1 MKKYF
6 YFAIVSLV
14 MFSCENED
22 LDEISSKANNTANI
36 APLSSL
42 YYDGIYEIR
51 DGKEVDLTLQQY
63 LSRSTQEFYEIASLN
78 PAYTYLGSVL
88 QAESINTGEY
98 RSVAYPNAL
107 KPEIRIAFSLP
118 IKSRVIKPKFTSF
131 NDAVIDAITD
141 ADKDFSGKQSQV
153 FSYKMKEFNYYKE
166 VNMAFGANI
175 KIGQLFSIT
184 TSVESDKK
192 QSNTALFVDFSQIY
206 FNVAMD
212 IPDDG
217 NIFLNETERQKYLNQ
232 KPVYVNSVNMG
243 RKGVMIV
250 ESEESYSEISVSIR
264 AAFNA
269 GIVNGEL
276 SLDSKTKEMLKRAQ
290 IYIYIIGGNGEDA
303 AKVVTGFPAFQ
314 DFIIKGG
321 VYSKEIYDA
330 EANIASKLILLD
342 STQNIKR
349 IDSFDSELEKIEK
362 AGNINLSTKQEEA
375 IQAINSNNVVII
387 TGGPGT
393 GKTTI
398 IKNVIDI
405 YKSHG
410 KKVVLCAPTGRA
422 AKRMTEMTGEEAKTL
437 HRLLEIG
444 KIEKVNEFT
453 IMNYEVA
460 PIDADV
466 IIVDE
471 ASMVDIYLMNYLLN
485 GIYQGTKLILVG
497 DTDQLPSVGP
507 GSVLKDIINSE
518 RIKTIFLDEIFR
530 QAAQSKIIVNSH
542 KVNDGEYFLEK
553 EEQEGLKDDFFY
565 IKEKSQDIM
574 LDQIISLCKG
584 RLKNFGDYDFFE
596 NIQILSPTKKGLLG
610 TKELNK
616 RLQEELNPSN
626 DEKKEKK
633 VGEVIFRE
641 GDRVM
646 QVKNNYDIYWEKGNT
661 RSLTYENGTG
671 IFNGEL
677 GKILKIDFLNKQIK
691 ILFDDEKEAWYA
703 FSDMDQIEH
712 AYAITVH
719 KAQGS
724 EFDVVIMVVTQSSA
738 MLLTRNLLYTGL
750 TRAKKLLILIGN
762 DNVVK
767 FMIQNADTKIRN
779 TGLEYKLKMIS

>member
-1 MKKYF
+1 MELSGQLTEIIYQNEVNSYLIGILENEEDTITIVGYMPFLVEGDYIKVIGNFVTHKEYGKQFKVETFEKIMPKTLDSLEKYLSNGTIKGIGPATAKKIVATFGEDTINVFKFEPEKLTQIKGITKEKAIEMAQCFVENWELWQIVGFLDNFGISPANAKTIYKKLGTQTIDEIESNP
-6 YFAIVSLV
+6 YILIDLVKGVDFAKLDKYALENGFEINNYKRIKCGIKYSLV
-14 MFSCENED
+14 KITYNGHCCTLEANLIKYVKELLKVEDDDIEHCLIDLNVKEEIVIEKREDENW
-22 LDEISSKANNTANI
+22 
-36 APLSSL
+36 
-42 YYDGIYEIR
+42 
-51 DGKEVDLTLQQY
+51 
-63 LSRSTQEFYEIASLN
+63 
-78 PAYTYLGSVL
+78 
-88 QAESINTGEY
+88 
-98 RSVAYPNAL
+98 
-107 KPEIRIAFSLP
+107 
-118 IKSRVIKPKFTSF
+118 
-131 NDAVIDAITD
+131 
-141 ADKDFSGKQSQV
+141 
-153 FSYKMKEFNYYKE
+153 
-166 VNMAFGANI
+166 
-175 KIGQLFSIT
+175 
-184 TSVESDKK
+184 
-192 QSNTALFVDFSQIY
+192 
-206 FNVAMD
+206 
-212 IPDDG
+212 
-217 NIFLNETERQKYLNQ
+217 
-232 KPVYVNSVNMG
+232 
-243 RKGVMIV
+243 
-250 ESEESYSEISVSIR
+250 
-264 AAFNA
+264 
-269 GIVNGEL
+269 
-276 SLDSKTKEMLKRAQ
+276 
-290 IYIYIIGGNGEDA
+290 
-303 AKVVTGFPAFQ
+303 
-314 DFIIKGG
+314 

-444 KIEKVNEFT
+444 KIEKANEFT

-584 RLKNFGDYDFFE
+584 RLKNFGDYDFLE

-677 GKILKIDFLNKQIK
+677 GKKLKIDFLNKQIK

>member
-1 MKKYF
+1 MELSGQLTEIIYQNEVNSYLIGILENEEDTITIVGYMPFLVEGDYIKVIGNFVTHKEYGKQFKVETFEKVMPKTLDSLEKYLSNGTIKGIGPATAKKIVATFGEDTINVFKFEPEKLTQIKGITKEKAIEMAQCFVENWELWQIVGFLDNFGISPANAKTIYKKLGPQTIDEIESNP
-6 YFAIVSLV
+6 YILIDLVKGVDFAKLDKYALENGFEVNNYKRIKCGIKYSLV
-14 MFSCENED
+14 KITYNGHCCTLEANLIKYVKELLKVEDDDIEHCLIDLNVKEEIVIEKREDENW
-22 LDEISSKANNTANI
+22 
-36 APLSSL
+36 
-42 YYDGIYEIR
+42 
-51 DGKEVDLTLQQY
+51 
-63 LSRSTQEFYEIASLN
+63 
-78 PAYTYLGSVL
+78 
-88 QAESINTGEY
+88 
-98 RSVAYPNAL
+98 
-107 KPEIRIAFSLP
+107 
-118 IKSRVIKPKFTSF
+118 
-131 NDAVIDAITD
+131 
-141 ADKDFSGKQSQV
+141 
-153 FSYKMKEFNYYKE
+153 
-166 VNMAFGANI
+166 
-175 KIGQLFSIT
+175 
-184 TSVESDKK
+184 
-192 QSNTALFVDFSQIY
+192 
-206 FNVAMD
+206 
-212 IPDDG
+212 
-217 NIFLNETERQKYLNQ
+217 
-232 KPVYVNSVNMG
+232 
-243 RKGVMIV
+243 
-250 ESEESYSEISVSIR
+250 
-264 AAFNA
+264 
-269 GIVNGEL
+269 
-276 SLDSKTKEMLKRAQ
+276 
-290 IYIYIIGGNGEDA
+290 
-303 AKVVTGFPAFQ
+303 
-314 DFIIKGG
+314 

-342 STQNIKR
+342 SAQNIKR
-349 IDSFDSELEKIEK
+349 IAGFDSELEKIEK
-362 AGNINLSTKQEEA
+362 AGNINLSAKQKEA
-375 IQAINSNNVVII
+375 IQSINSNNVVII

-410 KKVVLCAPTGRA
+410 KKVVLCAPTGRT

-444 KIEKVNEFT
+444 KIEKDNEFT

-542 KVNDGEYFLEK
+542 RVNDGEYFLDK

-616 RLQEELNPSN
+616 KLQEELNPSS
-626 DEKKEKK
+626 DEKNEKK

-661 RSLTYENGTG
+661 LSLTYESGTG

-677 GKILKIDFLNKQIK
+677 GKIVKIDFLNKQIK

>member
-1 MKKYF
+1 MELSGQLTEIIYQNEVNSYLIGILENEEDTITIVGYMPFLVEGDYIKVIGNFVTHKEYGKQFKVETFEKVMPKTLDSLEKYLSNGTIKGIGPATAKKIVATFGEDTINVFKFEPEKLTQIKGITKEKAIEMAQCFVENWELWQIVGFLDNFGISPANAKTIYKKLGPQTIDEIESNP
-6 YFAIVSLV
+6 YILIDLVKGVDFAKLDKYALENGFEVNNYKRIKCGIKYSLV
-14 MFSCENED
+14 KITYNGHCCTLEANLIKYVKELLKVEDDDIEHCLIDLNVKEEIVIEKREDENW
-22 LDEISSKANNTANI
+22 
-36 APLSSL
+36 
-42 YYDGIYEIR
+42 
-51 DGKEVDLTLQQY
+51 
-63 LSRSTQEFYEIASLN
+63 
-78 PAYTYLGSVL
+78 
-88 QAESINTGEY
+88 
-98 RSVAYPNAL
+98 
-107 KPEIRIAFSLP
+107 
-118 IKSRVIKPKFTSF
+118 
-131 NDAVIDAITD
+131 
-141 ADKDFSGKQSQV
+141 
-153 FSYKMKEFNYYKE
+153 
-166 VNMAFGANI
+166 
-175 KIGQLFSIT
+175 
-184 TSVESDKK
+184 
-192 QSNTALFVDFSQIY
+192 
-206 FNVAMD
+206 
-212 IPDDG
+212 
-217 NIFLNETERQKYLNQ
+217 
-232 KPVYVNSVNMG
+232 
-243 RKGVMIV
+243 
-250 ESEESYSEISVSIR
+250 
-264 AAFNA
+264 
-269 GIVNGEL
+269 
-276 SLDSKTKEMLKRAQ
+276 
-290 IYIYIIGGNGEDA
+290 
-303 AKVVTGFPAFQ
+303 
-314 DFIIKGG
+314 

-342 STQNIKR
+342 SAQNIKR
-349 IDSFDSELEKIEK
+349 IAGFDSELKKIEK
-362 AGNINLSTKQEEA
+362 AGNINLSAKQKEA
-375 IQAINSNNVVII
+375 IQSINSNNVVII

-444 KIEKVNEFT
+444 KIEKDNEFT

-542 KVNDGEYFLEK
+542 RVNDGEYFLDK

-616 RLQEELNPSN
+616 KLQEELNPSS
-626 DEKKEKK
+626 DEKNEKK

-661 RSLTYENGTG
+661 LSLTYESGTG

-677 GKILKIDFLNKQIK
+677 GKIVKIDFLNKQIK

>member
-1 MKKYF
+1 MELSGQLTEIIYQNEVNSYLIGILENEEDTITIVGYMPFLVEGDYIKVIGNFVTHKEYGKQFKVETFEKVMPKTLDSLEKYLSNGTIKGIGPATAKK
-6 YFAIVSLV
+6 IVSTFGEDTINVFKFEPEKLTQIKGITKEKAIEMAQCFV
-14 MFSCENED
+14 ENWELWQIVGFLD
-22 LDEISSKANNTANI
+22 NFGISPANAKTIYKKLGPQTIDEIESNPYILIDLVK
-36 APLSSL
+36 
-42 YYDGIYEIR
+42 G
-51 DGKEVDLTLQQY
+51 VDFAKLDKY
-63 LSRSTQEFYEIASLN
+63 
-78 PAYTYLGSVL
+78 
-88 QAESINTGEY
+88 
-98 RSVAYPNAL
+98 AL
-107 KPEIRIAFSLP
+107 ENGF
-118 IKSRVIKPKFTSF
+118 
-131 NDAVIDAITD
+131 
-141 ADKDFSGKQSQV
+141 
-153 FSYKMKEFNYYKE
+153 E
-166 VNMAFGANI
+166 VNNYKRIKCGIKYSLVKITYNGHCCTLEANLI
-175 KIGQLFSIT
+175 KYVKELLK
-184 TSVESDKK
+184 VEDDDIEHC
-192 QSNTALFVDFSQIY
+192 LIDL
-206 FNVAMD
+206 NVK
-212 IPDDG
+212 
-217 NIFLNETERQKYLNQ
+217 EE
-232 KPVYVNSVNMG
+232 
-243 RKGVMIV
+243 IV
-250 ESEESYSEISVSIR
+250 IE
-264 AAFNA
+264 
-269 GIVNGEL
+269 
-276 SLDSKTKEMLKRAQ
+276 KR
-290 IYIYIIGGNGEDA
+290 EDENW
-303 AKVVTGFPAFQ
+303 
-314 DFIIKGG
+314 

-342 STQNIKR
+342 SAQNIKR
-349 IDSFDSELEKIEK
+349 IAGFDSELEKIEK
-362 AGNINLSTKQEEA
+362 AGNINLSAKQKEA
-375 IQAINSNNVVII
+375 IQSINSNNVVII

-444 KIEKVNEFT
+444 KIEKDNEFT

-542 KVNDGEYFLEK
+542 RVNDGEYFLDK

-616 RLQEELNPSN
+616 RLQEELNPSS
-626 DEKKEKK
+626 DEKNEKK

-661 RSLTYENGTG
+661 ISLTYESGTG

-677 GKILKIDFLNKQIK
+677 GKIVKIDFLNKQIK

>member
-1 MKKYF
+1 MELSGQLTEIIYQNEVNSYLIGILENEEDTITIVGYMPFLVEGDYIKVIGNFVTHKEYGKQFKVETFEKIMPKTLDSLEKYLSNGTIKGIGPATAKKIVATFVEDTINVFKFEPEKLTQIKGITKEKAIEMAQCFVENWELWQIVGFLDNFGISPANAKTIYKKLGTQTIDEIESNP
-6 YFAIVSLV
+6 YILIDLVKGVDFAKLDKYALENGFEINNYKRIKCGIKYSLV
-14 MFSCENED
+14 KITYNGHCCTLEANLIKYVKELLKVEDDDIEHCLIDLNVKEEIVIEKREDENW
-22 LDEISSKANNTANI
+22 
-36 APLSSL
+36 
-42 YYDGIYEIR
+42 
-51 DGKEVDLTLQQY
+51 
-63 LSRSTQEFYEIASLN
+63 
-78 PAYTYLGSVL
+78 
-88 QAESINTGEY
+88 
-98 RSVAYPNAL
+98 
-107 KPEIRIAFSLP
+107 
-118 IKSRVIKPKFTSF
+118 
-131 NDAVIDAITD
+131 
-141 ADKDFSGKQSQV
+141 
-153 FSYKMKEFNYYKE
+153 
-166 VNMAFGANI
+166 
-175 KIGQLFSIT
+175 
-184 TSVESDKK
+184 
-192 QSNTALFVDFSQIY
+192 
-206 FNVAMD
+206 
-212 IPDDG
+212 
-217 NIFLNETERQKYLNQ
+217 
-232 KPVYVNSVNMG
+232 
-243 RKGVMIV
+243 
-250 ESEESYSEISVSIR
+250 
-264 AAFNA
+264 
-269 GIVNGEL
+269 
-276 SLDSKTKEMLKRAQ
+276 
-290 IYIYIIGGNGEDA
+290 
-303 AKVVTGFPAFQ
+303 
-314 DFIIKGG
+314 

-444 KIEKVNEFT
+444 KIEKANEFT

>member
-1 MKKYF
+1 MELLGQLTEIIYQNEVNSYLIGILENEEDSITIVGYMPFLVEGDYIKVIGNFVTHREYGKQFKVETFEKIMPKTLDSLEKYLSNGTIKGIGPATAKKIVKTF
-6 YFAIVSLV
+6 GEDTINVFKFEPEKLTQIKGITKEKAIEMAQCFVENWDLWQIVGYLDNFGISPANAKNIYKKLGPQTIDEIEANPYILIDLVKGVDFTKLDKYALENGFEINNYKRIKCGIKYSLV
-14 MFSCENED
+14 KITYNGHCCTLEANLIKYVKDLLKVEDDDIEHCLIDLNVKEEIVIEKREEENW
-22 LDEISSKANNTANI
+22 
-36 APLSSL
+36 
-42 YYDGIYEIR
+42 
-51 DGKEVDLTLQQY
+51 
-63 LSRSTQEFYEIASLN
+63 
-78 PAYTYLGSVL
+78 
-88 QAESINTGEY
+88 
-98 RSVAYPNAL
+98 
-107 KPEIRIAFSLP
+107 
-118 IKSRVIKPKFTSF
+118 
-131 NDAVIDAITD
+131 
-141 ADKDFSGKQSQV
+141 
-153 FSYKMKEFNYYKE
+153 
-166 VNMAFGANI
+166 
-175 KIGQLFSIT
+175 
-184 TSVESDKK
+184 
-192 QSNTALFVDFSQIY
+192 
-206 FNVAMD
+206 
-212 IPDDG
+212 
-217 NIFLNETERQKYLNQ
+217 
-232 KPVYVNSVNMG
+232 
-243 RKGVMIV
+243 
-250 ESEESYSEISVSIR
+250 
-264 AAFNA
+264 
-269 GIVNGEL
+269 
-276 SLDSKTKEMLKRAQ
+276 
-290 IYIYIIGGNGEDA
+290 
-303 AKVVTGFPAFQ
+303 
-314 DFIIKGG
+314 
-321 VYSKEIYDA
+321 VYSKELYDA

-342 STQNIKR
+342 SARNIKK
-349 IDSFDSELEKIEK
+349 IDGFNKELEKIEK
-362 AGNINLSTKQEEA
+362 ASNISLSEKQKEA

-444 KIEKVNEFT
+444 KIEKDNEFT

-542 KVNDGEYFLEK
+542 RVNDGEYFLDK

-574 LDQIISLCKG
+574 LEQVISLCKG

-616 RLQEELNPSN
+616 RLQEELNPS
-626 DEKKEKK
+626 DDQKKEKK
-633 VGEVIFRE
+633 IGEVIFRE

-646 QVKNNYDIYWEKGNT
+646 QIKNNYDIYWQKGNT
-661 RSLTYENGTG
+661 LSLTYEDGTG

-677 GKILKIDFLNKQIK
+677 GKIEKIDFLNKQIK

-767 FMIQNADTKIRN
+767 FMIQNADTKVRN

>member
-1 MKKYF
+1 MELTGQLTEIIYQNEVNSYLIGILETEEDTITIVGYMPFLVEGDYIKVIGNFVTHKEYGIQFKVETFEKIMPKTLESLEKYLSNGTIKGIGPATAKKIVKLF
-6 YFAIVSLV
+6 GEDTINVFKFEPEKLTQIKGITKEKAIEMAQCFV
-14 MFSCENED
+14 ENWELWQIVGFLD
-22 LDEISSKANNTANI
+22 NFGISPANAKNIYKKLGPQTIDEIEENPYI
-36 APLSSL
+36 L
-42 YYDGIYEIR
+42 I
-51 DGKEVDLTLQQY
+51 DLVK
-63 LSRSTQEFYEIASLN
+63 
-78 PAYTYLGSVL
+78 G
-88 QAESINTGEY
+88 
-98 RSVAYPNAL
+98 
-107 KPEIRIAFSLP
+107 
-118 IKSRVIKPKFTSF
+118 
-131 NDAVIDAITD
+131 
-141 ADKDFSGKQSQV
+141 
-153 FSYKMKEFNYYKE
+153 
-166 VNMAFGANI
+166 
-175 KIGQLFSIT
+175 
-184 TSVESDKK
+184 
-192 QSNTALFVDFSQIY
+192 VDFTKLDKYALENGFDINNYKRIKCGIKYSLLKITY
-206 FNVAMD
+206 NGHCCTLEENLIKYVKDLLKVEYDDIEHCLIDLNVK
-212 IPDDG
+212 
-217 NIFLNETERQKYLNQ
+217 EE
-232 KPVYVNSVNMG
+232 
-243 RKGVMIV
+243 IV
-250 ESEESYSEISVSIR
+250 IEKREEE
-264 AAFNA
+264 NW
-269 GIVNGEL
+269 
-276 SLDSKTKEMLKRAQ
+276 
-290 IYIYIIGGNGEDA
+290 
-303 AKVVTGFPAFQ
+303 
-314 DFIIKGG
+314 
-321 VYSKEIYDA
+321 VYSKELYEA
-330 EANIASKLILLD
+330 EANIASKLIVLD
-342 STQNIKR
+342 SAKNIKK
-349 IDSFDSELEKIEK
+349 ISGFNEELEKIEK
-362 AGNINLSTKQEEA
+362 VGNIKLSSKQKEA
-375 IQAINSNNVVII
+375 IQAVNSNNVVII

-398 IKNVIDI
+398 IKNVIEI
-405 YKSHG
+405 YKTHG

-422 AKRMTEMTGEEAKTL
+422 AKRMTEMTGEESKTL

-444 KIEKVNEFT
+444 KIEKENEFT

-542 KVNDGEYFLEK
+542 RVNDGEYFLEK
-553 EEQEGLKDDFFY
+553 EEQKDLKDDFFY
-565 IKEKSQDIM
+565 IKEKSQDVM
-574 LDQIISLCKG
+574 LAQLISLCKG
-584 RLKNFGDYDFFE
+584 RLENFGNYNFFE
-596 NIQILSPTKKGLLG
+596 NIQILSPTKKGILG

-616 RLQEELNPSN
+616 KLQEELNPS
-626 DEKKEKK
+626 DDKKNEKK
-633 VGEVIFRE
+633 VGDIIFRE

-661 RSLTYENGTG
+661 LSLNYETGTG
-671 IFNGEL
+671 IFNGEI
-677 GKILKIDFLNKQIK
+677 GKIVKIDFINKQIK

-724 EFDVVIMVVTQSSA
+724 EFDVVIVVVTQSSA

-779 TGLEYKLKMIS
+779 TGLEYKLKMI

>member
-1 MKKYF
+1 MELSGQLTEIIYQNEVNSYLIGILENEEDTITIVGYMPFLVEGDYIKVIGNFVTHKEYGKQFKVETFEKVMPKTLDSLERYLSNGTIKGIGPATAKKIVATFGEDTINVFKFEPEKLTKIRGITKEKAIEMAQCFVENWELWQIVGFLDNFGISPANAKTIYKKLGPQTIDEIESNP
-6 YFAIVSLV
+6 YILIDLVKGVDFAKLDKYALENGFEINNYKRIKCGIKYSLV
-14 MFSCENED
+14 KITYNGHCCTLEANLIKYVKELLKVEDDDIEHCLIDLNVKEEIVIEKREDENW
-22 LDEISSKANNTANI
+22 
-36 APLSSL
+36 
-42 YYDGIYEIR
+42 
-51 DGKEVDLTLQQY
+51 
-63 LSRSTQEFYEIASLN
+63 
-78 PAYTYLGSVL
+78 
-88 QAESINTGEY
+88 
-98 RSVAYPNAL
+98 
-107 KPEIRIAFSLP
+107 
-118 IKSRVIKPKFTSF
+118 
-131 NDAVIDAITD
+131 
-141 ADKDFSGKQSQV
+141 
-153 FSYKMKEFNYYKE
+153 
-166 VNMAFGANI
+166 
-175 KIGQLFSIT
+175 
-184 TSVESDKK
+184 
-192 QSNTALFVDFSQIY
+192 
-206 FNVAMD
+206 
-212 IPDDG
+212 
-217 NIFLNETERQKYLNQ
+217 
-232 KPVYVNSVNMG
+232 
-243 RKGVMIV
+243 
-250 ESEESYSEISVSIR
+250 
-264 AAFNA
+264 
-269 GIVNGEL
+269 
-276 SLDSKTKEMLKRAQ
+276 
-290 IYIYIIGGNGEDA
+290 
-303 AKVVTGFPAFQ
+303 
-314 DFIIKGG
+314 

-342 STQNIKR
+342 SAQNIKR
-349 IDSFDSELEKIEK
+349 IAGFDSELEKIEK
-362 AGNINLSTKQEEA
+362 AGNINLSAKQKEA
-375 IQAINSNNVVII
+375 IQSINSNNVVII

-444 KIEKVNEFT
+444 KIEKDNEFT

-542 KVNDGEYFLEK
+542 RVNDGEYFLDK

-616 RLQEELNPSN
+616 KLQEELNPSS
-626 DEKKEKK
+626 DEKNEKK

-661 RSLTYENGTG
+661 LSLTYESGTG

-677 GKILKIDFLNKQIK
+677 GKIVKIDFLNKQIK

>member
-1 MKKYF
+1 MELTGQLTEIIYQNEVNS
-6 YFAIVSLV
+6 YLIGIL
-14 MFSCENED
+14 ENEEDSITIVGYMPFLIEGDYIKVIGNFVTHKEYGRQFKVETFEKIMPKTLDSLEKYLSNGTIKGIGPATAKKIVKTFGEDTINVFKFEPEKLAQIKGITKEKAIEMAESFVENWD
-22 LDEISSKANNTANI
+22 LWQIVGYLGNFGISPANAKNIYKKLGPQTIDEIESNPYILIDLVKGIDFAKLDKYALENGFEINNYKRI
-36 APLSSL
+36 KC
-42 YYDGIYEIR
+42 GIKY
-51 DGKEVDLTLQQY
+51 GL
-63 LSRSTQEFYEIASLN
+63 
-78 PAYTYLGSVL
+78 
-88 QAESINTGEY
+88 
-98 RSVAYPNAL
+98 
-107 KPEIRIAFSLP
+107 
-118 IKSRVIKPKFTSF
+118 
-131 NDAVIDAITD
+131 
-141 ADKDFSGKQSQV
+141 
-153 FSYKMKEFNYYKE
+153 
-166 VNMAFGANI
+166 I
-175 KIGQLFSIT
+175 KISYNGHCCTLEENLIKYVKELLK
-184 TSVESDKK
+184 VEEDDIEHC
-192 QSNTALFVDFSQIY
+192 LIDL
-206 FNVAMD
+206 NVK
-212 IPDDG
+212 
-217 NIFLNETERQKYLNQ
+217 EE
-232 KPVYVNSVNMG
+232 
-243 RKGVMIV
+243 IV
-250 ESEESYSEISVSIR
+250 IE
-264 AAFNA
+264 
-269 GIVNGEL
+269 
-276 SLDSKTKEMLKRAQ
+276 KR
-290 IYIYIIGGNGEDA
+290 EDENW
-303 AKVVTGFPAFQ
+303 
-314 DFIIKGG
+314 
-321 VYSKEIYDA
+321 VYSKELYEA

-342 STQNIKR
+342 SARNIKK
-349 IDSFDSELEKIEK
+349 IDGFNKELEKIEK
-362 AGNINLSTKQEEA
+362 VGNINLSKKQKEA
-375 IQAINSNNVVII
+375 IQAINSNNVVVI

-405 YKSHG
+405 YKTHG
-410 KKVVLCAPTGRA
+410 RKVVLCAPTGRA

-444 KIEKVNEFT
+444 KIEKDNEFT
-453 IMNYEVA
+453 IMNYDVA

-485 GIYQGTKLILVG
+485 GIYQGTKLVLVG

-507 GSVLKDIINSE
+507 GSVLKDIINSK

-530 QAAQSKIIVNSH
+530 QAAESKIIVNSH
-542 KVNDGEYFLEK
+542 RVNDGEYFLSK

-584 RLKNFGDYDFFE
+584 KLKNFGDYDFFE

-616 RLQEELNPSN
+616 RLQKELNPEDS
-626 DEKKEKK
+626 KKNEKK
-633 VGEVIFRE
+633 VGEVVFRE

-646 QVKNNYDIYWEKGNT
+646 QVKNNYDIYWEKGNGIT
-661 RSLTYENGTG
+661 AKYENGTG

-677 GKILKIDFLNKQIK
+677 GKVEKIDFINKQIK
-691 ILFDDEKEAWYA
+691 IFFDDEKEAWYA

-724 EFDVVIMVVTQSSA
+724 EFDVVIMVVTGSSP

-762 DNVVK
+762 DNVVR

-779 TGLEYKLKMIS
+779 TGLEYKLRMIS

>member
-1 MKKYF
+1 MQFKVETFEKIMPKTLESLEKYLSNGTIKGIGPATAKKIVKLF
-6 YFAIVSLV
+6 GEDTINVFKFEPEKLTQIKGITKDKAIEMAQCFV
-14 MFSCENED
+14 ENWELWQIVGFLD
-22 LDEISSKANNTANI
+22 NFGISPANAKNIFKKLGTQTIDEIEENPYI
-36 APLSSL
+36 L
-42 YYDGIYEIR
+42 I
-51 DGKEVDLTLQQY
+51 DLVK
-63 LSRSTQEFYEIASLN
+63 
-78 PAYTYLGSVL
+78 G
-88 QAESINTGEY
+88 
-98 RSVAYPNAL
+98 
-107 KPEIRIAFSLP
+107 
-118 IKSRVIKPKFTSF
+118 
-131 NDAVIDAITD
+131 
-141 ADKDFSGKQSQV
+141 
-153 FSYKMKEFNYYKE
+153 
-166 VNMAFGANI
+166 
-175 KIGQLFSIT
+175 
-184 TSVESDKK
+184 
-192 QSNTALFVDFSQIY
+192 VDFAKLDKYALENGFDINNYKRIKCGIKYSLLKITY
-206 FNVAMD
+206 NGHCCTLKENLIKYVKELLKVEDDDIEHCLIDLNVK
-212 IPDDG
+212 
-217 NIFLNETERQKYLNQ
+217 EE
-232 KPVYVNSVNMG
+232 
-243 RKGVMIV
+243 IV
-250 ESEESYSEISVSIR
+250 IEKREEE
-264 AAFNA
+264 NW
-269 GIVNGEL
+269 
-276 SLDSKTKEMLKRAQ
+276 
-290 IYIYIIGGNGEDA
+290 
-303 AKVVTGFPAFQ
+303 
-314 DFIIKGG
+314 
-321 VYSKEIYDA
+321 VYSKELYEA
-330 EANIASKLILLD
+330 EANIASKLIVLD
-342 STQNIKR
+342 SAKNIKK
-349 IDSFDSELEKIEK
+349 ISGFNEELEKIEK
-362 AGNINLSTKQEEA
+362 VGNIKLSSKQKEA
-375 IQAINSNNVVII
+375 IQTVNSNNVVII

-398 IKNVIDI
+398 IKNVIEI
-405 YKSHG
+405 YKTHG

-444 KIEKVNEFT
+444 KIEKENEFT

-542 KVNDGEYFLEK
+542 RVNDGEYFLEK
-553 EEQEGLKDDFFY
+553 EEQKDLKDDFFY
-565 IKEKSQDIM
+565 IKEKSQDVM
-574 LDQIISLCKG
+574 LAQLISLCKG
-584 RLKNFGDYDFFE
+584 RLENFGNYNFFE
-596 NIQILSPTKKGLLG
+596 NIQILSPTKKGILG

-616 RLQEELNPSN
+616 KLQEELNPS
-626 DEKKEKK
+626 DDKKNEKK
-633 VGEVIFRE
+633 VGDIIFRE

-661 RSLTYENGTG
+661 LSLNYETGTG
-671 IFNGEL
+671 IFNGEI
-677 GKILKIDFLNKQIK
+677 GKIVKIDFINKQIK

-724 EFDVVIMVVTQSSA
+724 EFDVVIVVVTQSSA

-779 TGLEYKLKMIS
+779 TGLELSLIHISEPTRRS

>member
-1 MKKYF
+1 MELSGQLTEIIYQNEVNSYLIGILENEEDTITIVGYMPFLVEGDYIKVIGNFVTHKEYGKQFKVETFEKVMPKTLDSLEKYLSNGTIKGIGPATAKKIVATFGEDTINVFKFEPEKLTQIKGITKEKAIEMAQCFVENWELWQIVGFLDNFGISPANAKNIYKKLGPQTIDEIESNP
-6 YFAIVSLV
+6 YILIDLVKGVDFAKLDKYALENGFEVNNYKRIKCGIKYSLV
-14 MFSCENED
+14 KITYNGHCCTLEANLIKYVKELLKVEDDDIEHCLIDLNVKEEIVIEKREDENW
-22 LDEISSKANNTANI
+22 
-36 APLSSL
+36 
-42 YYDGIYEIR
+42 
-51 DGKEVDLTLQQY
+51 
-63 LSRSTQEFYEIASLN
+63 
-78 PAYTYLGSVL
+78 
-88 QAESINTGEY
+88 
-98 RSVAYPNAL
+98 
-107 KPEIRIAFSLP
+107 
-118 IKSRVIKPKFTSF
+118 
-131 NDAVIDAITD
+131 
-141 ADKDFSGKQSQV
+141 
-153 FSYKMKEFNYYKE
+153 
-166 VNMAFGANI
+166 
-175 KIGQLFSIT
+175 
-184 TSVESDKK
+184 
-192 QSNTALFVDFSQIY
+192 
-206 FNVAMD
+206 
-212 IPDDG
+212 
-217 NIFLNETERQKYLNQ
+217 
-232 KPVYVNSVNMG
+232 
-243 RKGVMIV
+243 
-250 ESEESYSEISVSIR
+250 
-264 AAFNA
+264 
-269 GIVNGEL
+269 
-276 SLDSKTKEMLKRAQ
+276 
-290 IYIYIIGGNGEDA
+290 
-303 AKVVTGFPAFQ
+303 
-314 DFIIKGG
+314 

-342 STQNIKR
+342 SAQNIKR
-349 IDSFDSELEKIEK
+349 IAGFDSELEKIEK
-362 AGNINLSTKQEEA
+362 AGNINLSAKQKEA
-375 IQAINSNNVVII
+375 IQSINSNNVVII

-444 KIEKVNEFT
+444 KIEKDNEFT

-542 KVNDGEYFLEK
+542 RVNDGEYFLDK

-616 RLQEELNPSN
+616 RLQEELNPSS
-626 DEKKEKK
+626 DEKNEKK

-661 RSLTYENGTG
+661 LSLTYESGTG

-677 GKILKIDFLNKQIK
+677 GKIVKIDFLNKQIK

>member
-1 MKKYF
+1 MELSGQLTEIIYQNEVNSYLIGILENEEDTITIVGYMPFLVEGDYIKVIGNFVTHKEYGKQFKVETFEKVMPKTLDSLERYLSNGTIKGIGPATAKKIVATFGEDTINVFKFEPEKLTQIKGITKEKAIEMAQCFVENWELWQIVGFLDNFGISPANAKTIYKKLGPQTIDEIESNP
-6 YFAIVSLV
+6 YILIDLVKGVDFAKLDKYALENGFEVNNYKRIKCGIKYSLV
-14 MFSCENED
+14 KITYNGHCCTLEANLIKYVKELLKVEDDDIEHCLIDLNVKEEIVIEKREDENW
-22 LDEISSKANNTANI
+22 
-36 APLSSL
+36 
-42 YYDGIYEIR
+42 
-51 DGKEVDLTLQQY
+51 
-63 LSRSTQEFYEIASLN
+63 
-78 PAYTYLGSVL
+78 
-88 QAESINTGEY
+88 
-98 RSVAYPNAL
+98 
-107 KPEIRIAFSLP
+107 
-118 IKSRVIKPKFTSF
+118 
-131 NDAVIDAITD
+131 
-141 ADKDFSGKQSQV
+141 
-153 FSYKMKEFNYYKE
+153 
-166 VNMAFGANI
+166 
-175 KIGQLFSIT
+175 
-184 TSVESDKK
+184 
-192 QSNTALFVDFSQIY
+192 
-206 FNVAMD
+206 
-212 IPDDG
+212 
-217 NIFLNETERQKYLNQ
+217 
-232 KPVYVNSVNMG
+232 
-243 RKGVMIV
+243 
-250 ESEESYSEISVSIR
+250 
-264 AAFNA
+264 
-269 GIVNGEL
+269 
-276 SLDSKTKEMLKRAQ
+276 
-290 IYIYIIGGNGEDA
+290 
-303 AKVVTGFPAFQ
+303 
-314 DFIIKGG
+314 

-342 STQNIKR
+342 SAQNIKR
-349 IDSFDSELEKIEK
+349 IAGFDSELEKIEK
-362 AGNINLSTKQEEA
+362 AGNINLSAKQKEA
-375 IQAINSNNVVII
+375 IQSINSNNVVII

-444 KIEKVNEFT
+444 KIEKDNEFT

-507 GSVLKDIINSE
+507 GSVLKDIINSK

-542 KVNDGEYFLEK
+542 RVNDGEYFLNK

-616 RLQEELNPSN
+616 RLQEELNPSS

-661 RSLTYENGTG
+661 LSLTYESGTG

-677 GKILKIDFLNKQIK
+677 GKIVKIDFLNKQIK

-712 AYAITVH
+712 AYVITVH

>member
-1 MKKYF
+1 MELSGQLTEIIYQNEVNSYLIGILENEEDTITIVGYMPFLVEGDYIKVIGNFVTHKEYGKQFKVETFEKVMPKTLDSLEKYLSNGTIKGIGPATAKK
-6 YFAIVSLV
+6 IVSTFGEDTINVFKFEPEKLTQIKGITKEKAIEMAQCFV
-14 MFSCENED
+14 ENWELWQIVGFLD
-22 LDEISSKANNTANI
+22 NFGISPANAKTIYKKLGPQTIDEIESNPYI
-36 APLSSL
+36 L
-42 YYDGIYEIR
+42 I
-51 DGKEVDLTLQQY
+51 DLVK
-63 LSRSTQEFYEIASLN
+63 
-78 PAYTYLGSVL
+78 G
-88 QAESINTGEY
+88 
-98 RSVAYPNAL
+98 
-107 KPEIRIAFSLP
+107 
-118 IKSRVIKPKFTSF
+118 
-131 NDAVIDAITD
+131 
-141 ADKDFSGKQSQV
+141 
-153 FSYKMKEFNYYKE
+153 
-166 VNMAFGANI
+166 
-175 KIGQLFSIT
+175 
-184 TSVESDKK
+184 
-192 QSNTALFVDFSQIY
+192 VDFAKLDKYALENGFEINNYKRIKCGIKYSLVKITY
-206 FNVAMD
+206 NGHCCTLEANLIKYVKELLKVEDDDIEHCLIDLNVK
-212 IPDDG
+212 
-217 NIFLNETERQKYLNQ
+217 EE
-232 KPVYVNSVNMG
+232 
-243 RKGVMIV
+243 IV
-250 ESEESYSEISVSIR
+250 IE
-264 AAFNA
+264 
-269 GIVNGEL
+269 
-276 SLDSKTKEMLKRAQ
+276 KR
-290 IYIYIIGGNGEDA
+290 EDENW
-303 AKVVTGFPAFQ
+303 
-314 DFIIKGG
+314 

-342 STQNIKR
+342 SAQNIKR
-349 IDSFDSELEKIEK
+349 ISGFDSELEKIEK
-362 AGNINLSTKQEEA
+362 AGNINLSAKQKEA

-444 KIEKVNEFT
+444 KIEKDNEFT

-542 KVNDGEYFLEK
+542 RVNDGEYFLDK

-616 RLQEELNPSN
+616 KLQEELNPSS
-626 DEKKEKK
+626 DEKNEKK

-661 RSLTYENGTG
+661 LSLTYENGTG

-677 GKILKIDFLNKQIK
+677 GKIVKIDFLNKQIK

>member
-1 MKKYF
+1 MPFLVEGDYIKVIGNFVTHKEYGKQFKVETFEKVMPKTLDSLEKYLSNGTIKGIGPATAKKIVATFGEDTINVFKFEPEKLTQIKGITKEKAIEMAQCFVENWELWQIVGFLDNFGISPANAKTIYKKLGPQTIDEIESNP
-6 YFAIVSLV
+6 YILIDLVKGVDFAKLDKYALENGFEVNNYKRIKCGIKYSLV
-14 MFSCENED
+14 KITYNGHCCTLEANLIKYVKELLKVEDDDIEHCLIDLNVKEEIVIEKREDENW
-22 LDEISSKANNTANI
+22 
-36 APLSSL
+36 
-42 YYDGIYEIR
+42 
-51 DGKEVDLTLQQY
+51 
-63 LSRSTQEFYEIASLN
+63 
-78 PAYTYLGSVL
+78 
-88 QAESINTGEY
+88 
-98 RSVAYPNAL
+98 
-107 KPEIRIAFSLP
+107 
-118 IKSRVIKPKFTSF
+118 
-131 NDAVIDAITD
+131 
-141 ADKDFSGKQSQV
+141 
-153 FSYKMKEFNYYKE
+153 
-166 VNMAFGANI
+166 
-175 KIGQLFSIT
+175 
-184 TSVESDKK
+184 
-192 QSNTALFVDFSQIY
+192 
-206 FNVAMD
+206 
-212 IPDDG
+212 
-217 NIFLNETERQKYLNQ
+217 
-232 KPVYVNSVNMG
+232 
-243 RKGVMIV
+243 
-250 ESEESYSEISVSIR
+250 
-264 AAFNA
+264 
-269 GIVNGEL
+269 
-276 SLDSKTKEMLKRAQ
+276 
-290 IYIYIIGGNGEDA
+290 
-303 AKVVTGFPAFQ
+303 
-314 DFIIKGG
+314 

-342 STQNIKR
+342 SAQNIKR
-349 IDSFDSELEKIEK
+349 IAGFDSELEKIEK
-362 AGNINLSTKQEEA
+362 AGNINLSAKQKEA
-375 IQAINSNNVVII
+375 IQSINSNNVVII

-437 HRLLEIG
+437 HR
-444 KIEKVNEFT
+444 FT

-542 KVNDGEYFLEK
+542 RVNDGEYFLDK

-616 RLQEELNPSN
+616 RLQEELNPSS
-626 DEKKEKK
+626 DKKNEKK

-661 RSLTYENGTG
+661 LSLTYESGTG

-677 GKILKIDFLNKQIK
+677 GKIVKIDFLNKQIK

>member
-1 MKKYF
+1 MELSGQLTEIIYQNEVNSYLIGILENEEDTITIVGYMPFLVEGDYIKVIGNFVTHKEYGKQFKVETFEKVMPKTLDSLEKYLSNGTIKGIGPATAKKIVATFGEDTINVFKFEPEKLTQIKGITKEKAIEMAQCFVENWELWQIVGFLDNFGISPANAKTIYKKLGPQTIDEIESNP
-6 YFAIVSLV
+6 YILIDLVKGVDFAKLDKYALENGFEINNYKRIKCGIKYSLV
-14 MFSCENED
+14 KITYNGHCCTLESNLIKYVKELLKVEDDDIEHCLIDLNVKEEIVIEKREDENW
-22 LDEISSKANNTANI
+22 
-36 APLSSL
+36 
-42 YYDGIYEIR
+42 
-51 DGKEVDLTLQQY
+51 
-63 LSRSTQEFYEIASLN
+63 
-78 PAYTYLGSVL
+78 
-88 QAESINTGEY
+88 
-98 RSVAYPNAL
+98 
-107 KPEIRIAFSLP
+107 
-118 IKSRVIKPKFTSF
+118 
-131 NDAVIDAITD
+131 
-141 ADKDFSGKQSQV
+141 
-153 FSYKMKEFNYYKE
+153 
-166 VNMAFGANI
+166 
-175 KIGQLFSIT
+175 
-184 TSVESDKK
+184 
-192 QSNTALFVDFSQIY
+192 
-206 FNVAMD
+206 
-212 IPDDG
+212 
-217 NIFLNETERQKYLNQ
+217 
-232 KPVYVNSVNMG
+232 
-243 RKGVMIV
+243 
-250 ESEESYSEISVSIR
+250 
-264 AAFNA
+264 
-269 GIVNGEL
+269 
-276 SLDSKTKEMLKRAQ
+276 
-290 IYIYIIGGNGEDA
+290 
-303 AKVVTGFPAFQ
+303 
-314 DFIIKGG
+314 

-342 STQNIKR
+342 SAQNIKR
-349 IDSFDSELEKIEK
+349 IAGFDSELEKIEK
-362 AGNINLSTKQEEA
+362 AGNINLSAKQKEA

-444 KIEKVNEFT
+444 KIEKDNEFT

-542 KVNDGEYFLEK
+542 RVNDGEYFLDK

-616 RLQEELNPSN
+616 RLQEELNPSS

-661 RSLTYENGTG
+661 LSLTYENGTG

-677 GKILKIDFLNKQIK
+677 GKIVKIDFLNKQIK

>member
-1 MKKYF
+1 MELSGQLTEIIYQNEVNSYLIGILENEEDTITIVGYMPFLVEGDYIKVIGNFVTHKEYGKQFKVETFEKVMPKTLDSLEKYLSNGTIKGIGPATAKKIVATFGEDTINVFKFEPEKLTQIKGITKEKAIEMAQCFVENWELWQIVGFLDNFGISAANAKTIYKKLGPQTIDEIESNP
-6 YFAIVSLV
+6 YILIDLVKGVDFAKLDKYALENGFEINNYKRIKCGIKYSLV
-14 MFSCENED
+14 KITYNGHCCTLEANLIKYVKELLKVEDDDIEHCLIDLNVKEEIVIEKREDENW
-22 LDEISSKANNTANI
+22 
-36 APLSSL
+36 
-42 YYDGIYEIR
+42 
-51 DGKEVDLTLQQY
+51 
-63 LSRSTQEFYEIASLN
+63 
-78 PAYTYLGSVL
+78 
-88 QAESINTGEY
+88 
-98 RSVAYPNAL
+98 
-107 KPEIRIAFSLP
+107 
-118 IKSRVIKPKFTSF
+118 
-131 NDAVIDAITD
+131 
-141 ADKDFSGKQSQV
+141 
-153 FSYKMKEFNYYKE
+153 
-166 VNMAFGANI
+166 
-175 KIGQLFSIT
+175 
-184 TSVESDKK
+184 
-192 QSNTALFVDFSQIY
+192 
-206 FNVAMD
+206 
-212 IPDDG
+212 
-217 NIFLNETERQKYLNQ
+217 
-232 KPVYVNSVNMG
+232 
-243 RKGVMIV
+243 
-250 ESEESYSEISVSIR
+250 
-264 AAFNA
+264 
-269 GIVNGEL
+269 
-276 SLDSKTKEMLKRAQ
+276 
-290 IYIYIIGGNGEDA
+290 
-303 AKVVTGFPAFQ
+303 
-314 DFIIKGG
+314 

-342 STQNIKR
+342 SAQNIKR
-349 IDSFDSELEKIEK
+349 IAGFDSELEKIEK
-362 AGNINLSTKQEEA
+362 AGNINLSAKQKEA

-444 KIEKVNEFT
+444 KIEKDNEFT

-542 KVNDGEYFLEK
+542 RVNDGEYFLDK

-616 RLQEELNPSN
+616 RLQEELNPSS

-661 RSLTYENGTG
+661 LSLTYENGTG

-677 GKILKIDFLNKQIK
+677 GKIVKIDFLNKQIK

>member
-1 MKKYF
+1 MELSGQLTEIIYQNEVNSYLIGILENEEDTITIVGYMPFLVEGDYIKVIGNFVTHKEYGKQFKVETFEKIMPKTLDSLEKYLSNGTIKGIGPATAKKIVATFGEDTINVFKFEPEKLTQIKGITKEKAIEMAQCFVENWELWQIVGFLDNFGISPANAKTIYKKLGTQTIDEIESNP
-6 YFAIVSLV
+6 YILIDLVKGVDFAKLDKYALENGFEINNYKRIKCGIKYSLV
-14 MFSCENED
+14 KITYNGHCCTLEANLIKYVKELLKVEDDDIEHCLIDLNVKEEIVIEKREDENW
-22 LDEISSKANNTANI
+22 
-36 APLSSL
+36 
-42 YYDGIYEIR
+42 
-51 DGKEVDLTLQQY
+51 
-63 LSRSTQEFYEIASLN
+63 
-78 PAYTYLGSVL
+78 
-88 QAESINTGEY
+88 
-98 RSVAYPNAL
+98 
-107 KPEIRIAFSLP
+107 
-118 IKSRVIKPKFTSF
+118 
-131 NDAVIDAITD
+131 
-141 ADKDFSGKQSQV
+141 
-153 FSYKMKEFNYYKE
+153 
-166 VNMAFGANI
+166 
-175 KIGQLFSIT
+175 
-184 TSVESDKK
+184 
-192 QSNTALFVDFSQIY
+192 
-206 FNVAMD
+206 
-212 IPDDG
+212 
-217 NIFLNETERQKYLNQ
+217 
-232 KPVYVNSVNMG
+232 
-243 RKGVMIV
+243 
-250 ESEESYSEISVSIR
+250 
-264 AAFNA
+264 
-269 GIVNGEL
+269 
-276 SLDSKTKEMLKRAQ
+276 
-290 IYIYIIGGNGEDA
+290 
-303 AKVVTGFPAFQ
+303 
-314 DFIIKGG
+314 

-444 KIEKVNEFT
+444 KIEKANEFT

-691 ILFDDEKEAWYA
+691 ILFDDEKESWYA

>member
-1 MKKYF
+1 MELSGQLTEIIYQNEVNSYLIGILENEEDTITIVGYMPFLVEGDYIKVIGNFVTHKEYGKQFKVETFEKVMPKTLDSLEKYLSNGTIKGIGPATAKKIVATFGEDTINVFKFEPEKLTQIKGITKEKAIEMAQCFVENWELWQIVGFLDNFGISPANAKTIYKKLGPQTIDEIESNP
-6 YFAIVSLV
+6 YILIDLVKGVDFAKLDKYALENGFEVNNYKRIKCGIKYSLV
-14 MFSCENED
+14 KITYNGHCCTLEANLIKYVKELLKVEDDDIEHCLIDLNVKEEIVIEKREDENW
-22 LDEISSKANNTANI
+22 
-36 APLSSL
+36 
-42 YYDGIYEIR
+42 
-51 DGKEVDLTLQQY
+51 
-63 LSRSTQEFYEIASLN
+63 
-78 PAYTYLGSVL
+78 
-88 QAESINTGEY
+88 
-98 RSVAYPNAL
+98 
-107 KPEIRIAFSLP
+107 
-118 IKSRVIKPKFTSF
+118 
-131 NDAVIDAITD
+131 
-141 ADKDFSGKQSQV
+141 
-153 FSYKMKEFNYYKE
+153 
-166 VNMAFGANI
+166 
-175 KIGQLFSIT
+175 
-184 TSVESDKK
+184 
-192 QSNTALFVDFSQIY
+192 
-206 FNVAMD
+206 
-212 IPDDG
+212 
-217 NIFLNETERQKYLNQ
+217 
-232 KPVYVNSVNMG
+232 
-243 RKGVMIV
+243 
-250 ESEESYSEISVSIR
+250 
-264 AAFNA
+264 
-269 GIVNGEL
+269 
-276 SLDSKTKEMLKRAQ
+276 
-290 IYIYIIGGNGEDA
+290 
-303 AKVVTGFPAFQ
+303 
-314 DFIIKGG
+314 

-342 STQNIKR
+342 SAQNIKR
-349 IDSFDSELEKIEK
+349 IAGFDSELEKIEK
-362 AGNINLSTKQEEA
+362 AGNINLSAKQKEA
-375 IQAINSNNVVII
+375 IQSINSNNVVII

-444 KIEKVNEFT
+444 KIEKDNEFT

-542 KVNDGEYFLEK
+542 RVNDGEYFLDK

-574 LDQIISLCKG
+574 LDQIISICKG

-616 RLQEELNPSN
+616 RLQEELNPSS
-626 DEKKEKK
+626 DEKNEKK

-661 RSLTYENGTG
+661 LSLTYESGTG

-677 GKILKIDFLNKQIK
+677 GKIVKIDFLNKQIK

-724 EFDVVIMVVTQSSA
+724 EFDVVIMVVTQSST

>member
-1 MKKYF
+1 MELTGQLTEIIYQNEVNSYLIGILETEEDTITIVGYMPFLVEGDYIKVIGNFVTHKEYGMQFKVETFEKIMTKTLESLEKYLSNGTIKGIGPATAKKIVKLF
-6 YFAIVSLV
+6 GEDTINVFKFEPEKLTQIKGITKDKAIEMAQCFV
-14 MFSCENED
+14 ENWELWQIVGFLD
-22 LDEISSKANNTANI
+22 NFGISPANAKNIFKKLGTQTIDEIEENPYI
-36 APLSSL
+36 L
-42 YYDGIYEIR
+42 I
-51 DGKEVDLTLQQY
+51 DLVK
-63 LSRSTQEFYEIASLN
+63 
-78 PAYTYLGSVL
+78 G
-88 QAESINTGEY
+88 
-98 RSVAYPNAL
+98 
-107 KPEIRIAFSLP
+107 
-118 IKSRVIKPKFTSF
+118 
-131 NDAVIDAITD
+131 
-141 ADKDFSGKQSQV
+141 
-153 FSYKMKEFNYYKE
+153 
-166 VNMAFGANI
+166 
-175 KIGQLFSIT
+175 
-184 TSVESDKK
+184 
-192 QSNTALFVDFSQIY
+192 VDFAKLDKYALENGFDINNYKRIKCGIKYSLLKITY
-206 FNVAMD
+206 NGHCCTLKENLIKYVKELLKVEDDDIEHCLIDLNVK
-212 IPDDG
+212 
-217 NIFLNETERQKYLNQ
+217 EE
-232 KPVYVNSVNMG
+232 
-243 RKGVMIV
+243 IV
-250 ESEESYSEISVSIR
+250 IEKREEE
-264 AAFNA
+264 NW
-269 GIVNGEL
+269 
-276 SLDSKTKEMLKRAQ
+276 
-290 IYIYIIGGNGEDA
+290 
-303 AKVVTGFPAFQ
+303 
-314 DFIIKGG
+314 
-321 VYSKEIYDA
+321 VYSKELYEA
-330 EANIASKLILLD
+330 EANIASKLIVLD
-342 STQNIKR
+342 SAKNIKK
-349 IDSFDSELEKIEK
+349 ISGFNEELEKIEK
-362 AGNINLSTKQEEA
+362 VGNIKLSSKQKEA
-375 IQAINSNNVVII
+375 IQTVNSNNVVII

-398 IKNVIDI
+398 IKNVIEI
-405 YKSHG
+405 YKTHG

-444 KIEKVNEFT
+444 KIEKENEFT

-542 KVNDGEYFLEK
+542 RVNDGEYFLEK
-553 EEQEGLKDDFFY
+553 EEQKDLKDDFFY
-565 IKEKSQDIM
+565 IKEKSQDVM
-574 LDQIISLCKG
+574 LAQLISLCKG
-584 RLKNFGDYDFFE
+584 RLENFGNYNFFE
-596 NIQILSPTKKGLLG
+596 NIQILSPTKKGILG

-616 RLQEELNPSN
+616 KLQEELNPS
-626 DEKKEKK
+626 DDKKNEKK
-633 VGEVIFRE
+633 VGDIIFRE

-661 RSLTYENGTG
+661 LSLNYETGTG
-671 IFNGEL
+671 IFNGEI
-677 GKILKIDFLNKQIK
+677 GKIVKIDFINKQIK

-724 EFDVVIMVVTQSSA
+724 EFDVVIVVVTQSSA

-779 TGLEYKLKMIS
+779 TGLEYKLKMI

>member
-1 MKKYF
+1 MELSGQLTEIIYQNEVNSYLIGILENEEDSITIVGYMPFLVEGDYIKVIGNFVTHREYGKQFKVETFEKIMPKTLDSLEKYLSNGTIKGIGPATAKKIVKTFGEDTINVFKFEPEKLTQIKGITKEKAIEMAQCFVENWELWQIVGYLDNF
-6 YFAIVSLV
+6 GISPANAKNIYKKLGPQTIDEIESNPYILIDLVKGVDFAKLDKYALENGFEINNYKRIKCGIKYSLV
-14 MFSCENED
+14 KITYNGHCCTLEANLIKYVKDLLKVEDDDIEHCLIDLNVKEEIVIEKKEEENW
-22 LDEISSKANNTANI
+22 
-36 APLSSL
+36 
-42 YYDGIYEIR
+42 
-51 DGKEVDLTLQQY
+51 
-63 LSRSTQEFYEIASLN
+63 
-78 PAYTYLGSVL
+78 
-88 QAESINTGEY
+88 
-98 RSVAYPNAL
+98 
-107 KPEIRIAFSLP
+107 
-118 IKSRVIKPKFTSF
+118 
-131 NDAVIDAITD
+131 
-141 ADKDFSGKQSQV
+141 
-153 FSYKMKEFNYYKE
+153 
-166 VNMAFGANI
+166 
-175 KIGQLFSIT
+175 
-184 TSVESDKK
+184 
-192 QSNTALFVDFSQIY
+192 
-206 FNVAMD
+206 
-212 IPDDG
+212 
-217 NIFLNETERQKYLNQ
+217 
-232 KPVYVNSVNMG
+232 
-243 RKGVMIV
+243 
-250 ESEESYSEISVSIR
+250 
-264 AAFNA
+264 
-269 GIVNGEL
+269 
-276 SLDSKTKEMLKRAQ
+276 
-290 IYIYIIGGNGEDA
+290 
-303 AKVVTGFPAFQ
+303 
-314 DFIIKGG
+314 
-321 VYSKEIYDA
+321 VYSKELYDA

-342 STQNIKR
+342 SARNIKK
-349 IDSFDSELEKIEK
+349 IDGFNKELEKIEK
-362 AGNINLSTKQEEA
+362 VSNISLSEKQKEA

-444 KIEKVNEFT
+444 KIEKDNEFT
-453 IMNYEVA
+453 IMNYDVA
-460 PIDADV
+460 PIDADI

-542 KVNDGEYFLEK
+542 RVNDGEYFLSK
-553 EEQEGLKDDFFY
+553 DEEEGLKDDFFY

-616 RLQEELNPSN
+616 RLQEELNPS
-626 DEKKEKK
+626 DDKKKEKK
-633 VGEVIFRE
+633 IGEVIFRE

-646 QVKNNYDIYWEKGNT
+646 QIKNNYDIYWQKGNT
-661 RSLTYENGTG
+661 LSLTYEDGTG

-677 GKILKIDFLNKQIK
+677 GKIEKIDFLNKQIK

>member
-1 MKKYF
+1 MELSGQLTEIIYQNEVNSYLIGILENEEDTITIVGYMPFLVEGDYIKVIGNFVTHKEYGKQFKVETFEKVMPKTLDSLEKYLSNGTIKGIGLATAKKIVATFGEDTINVFKFEPEKLTQIKGITKEKAIEMAQCFVENWELWQIVGFLDNFGISPANAKTIYKKLGPQTIDEIESNP
-6 YFAIVSLV
+6 YILIDLVKGVDFAKLDKYALENGFEVNNYKRIKCGIKYSLV
-14 MFSCENED
+14 KITYNGHCCTLEANLIKYVKELLKVEDDDIEHCLIDLNVKEEIVIEKREDENW
-22 LDEISSKANNTANI
+22 
-36 APLSSL
+36 
-42 YYDGIYEIR
+42 
-51 DGKEVDLTLQQY
+51 
-63 LSRSTQEFYEIASLN
+63 
-78 PAYTYLGSVL
+78 
-88 QAESINTGEY
+88 
-98 RSVAYPNAL
+98 
-107 KPEIRIAFSLP
+107 
-118 IKSRVIKPKFTSF
+118 
-131 NDAVIDAITD
+131 
-141 ADKDFSGKQSQV
+141 
-153 FSYKMKEFNYYKE
+153 
-166 VNMAFGANI
+166 
-175 KIGQLFSIT
+175 
-184 TSVESDKK
+184 
-192 QSNTALFVDFSQIY
+192 
-206 FNVAMD
+206 
-212 IPDDG
+212 
-217 NIFLNETERQKYLNQ
+217 
-232 KPVYVNSVNMG
+232 
-243 RKGVMIV
+243 
-250 ESEESYSEISVSIR
+250 
-264 AAFNA
+264 
-269 GIVNGEL
+269 
-276 SLDSKTKEMLKRAQ
+276 
-290 IYIYIIGGNGEDA
+290 
-303 AKVVTGFPAFQ
+303 
-314 DFIIKGG
+314 

-342 STQNIKR
+342 SAQNIKR
-349 IDSFDSELEKIEK
+349 IAGFDSELEKIEK
-362 AGNINLSTKQEEA
+362 AGNINLSAKQKEA
-375 IQAINSNNVVII
+375 IQSINSNNVVII

-444 KIEKVNEFT
+444 KIEKANEFT

-584 RLKNFGDYDFFE
+584 RLKNFGDYDFLE

>member
-1 MKKYF
+1 MELSGQLTEIIYQNEVNSYLIGILENEEDTITIVGYMPFLVEGDYIKVIGNFVTHKEYGKQFKVETFEKVMPKTLDSLEKYLSNGTIKGIGPATTKKIVATFGEDTINVFKFEPEKLTQIKGITKEKAIEMAQCFVENWELWQIVGFLDNFGISPANAKTIYKKLGPQTIDEIESNP
-6 YFAIVSLV
+6 YILIDLVKGVDFAKLDKYALENGFEVNNYKRIKCGIKYSLV
-14 MFSCENED
+14 KITYNGHCCTLEANLIKYVKELLKVEDDDIEHCLIDLNVKEEIVIEKREDENW
-22 LDEISSKANNTANI
+22 
-36 APLSSL
+36 
-42 YYDGIYEIR
+42 
-51 DGKEVDLTLQQY
+51 
-63 LSRSTQEFYEIASLN
+63 
-78 PAYTYLGSVL
+78 
-88 QAESINTGEY
+88 
-98 RSVAYPNAL
+98 
-107 KPEIRIAFSLP
+107 
-118 IKSRVIKPKFTSF
+118 
-131 NDAVIDAITD
+131 
-141 ADKDFSGKQSQV
+141 
-153 FSYKMKEFNYYKE
+153 
-166 VNMAFGANI
+166 
-175 KIGQLFSIT
+175 
-184 TSVESDKK
+184 
-192 QSNTALFVDFSQIY
+192 
-206 FNVAMD
+206 
-212 IPDDG
+212 
-217 NIFLNETERQKYLNQ
+217 
-232 KPVYVNSVNMG
+232 
-243 RKGVMIV
+243 
-250 ESEESYSEISVSIR
+250 
-264 AAFNA
+264 
-269 GIVNGEL
+269 
-276 SLDSKTKEMLKRAQ
+276 
-290 IYIYIIGGNGEDA
+290 
-303 AKVVTGFPAFQ
+303 
-314 DFIIKGG
+314 

-342 STQNIKR
+342 SAQNIKR
-349 IDSFDSELEKIEK
+349 IAGFDSELEKIEK
-362 AGNINLSTKQEEA
+362 AGNINLSAKQKEA
-375 IQAINSNNVVII
+375 IQSINSNNVVII

-444 KIEKVNEFT
+444 KIEKDNEFT

-542 KVNDGEYFLEK
+542 RVNDGEYFLDK

-616 RLQEELNPSN
+616 KLQEELNPSS
-626 DEKKEKK
+626 DEKNEKK

-661 RSLTYENGTG
+661 LSLTYESGTG

-677 GKILKIDFLNKQIK
+677 GKIVKIDFLNKQIK

>member
-1 MKKYF
+1 MELTGQLTEIIYQNEVNSYLIGILETEEDTITIVGYMPFLVEGDYIKVIGNFVTHKEYGMQFKVETFEKIMPKTLESLEKYLSNGTIKGIGPATAKK
-6 YFAIVSLV
+6 IVKLFGEDTINV
-14 MFSCENED
+14 FKFEPEKLTQIKGITKEKAMEMAQCFVENWELWQIVGFLD
-22 LDEISSKANNTANI
+22 NFGISPANAKNIYKKLGPQTIDEI
-36 APLSSL
+36 
-42 YYDGIYEIR
+42 
-51 DGKEVDLTLQQY
+51 KENPYILIDLVK
-63 LSRSTQEFYEIASLN
+63 
-78 PAYTYLGSVL
+78 G
-88 QAESINTGEY
+88 
-98 RSVAYPNAL
+98 
-107 KPEIRIAFSLP
+107 
-118 IKSRVIKPKFTSF
+118 
-131 NDAVIDAITD
+131 
-141 ADKDFSGKQSQV
+141 
-153 FSYKMKEFNYYKE
+153 
-166 VNMAFGANI
+166 
-175 KIGQLFSIT
+175 
-184 TSVESDKK
+184 
-192 QSNTALFVDFSQIY
+192 VDFTKLDKYALENGFDINNYKRIKCGIKYSLLKITY
-206 FNVAMD
+206 NGHCCTLEENLIKYVKDLLKVEYDDIEHCLIDLNVK
-212 IPDDG
+212 
-217 NIFLNETERQKYLNQ
+217 EE
-232 KPVYVNSVNMG
+232 
-243 RKGVMIV
+243 IV
-250 ESEESYSEISVSIR
+250 IEKREEE
-264 AAFNA
+264 NW
-269 GIVNGEL
+269 
-276 SLDSKTKEMLKRAQ
+276 
-290 IYIYIIGGNGEDA
+290 
-303 AKVVTGFPAFQ
+303 
-314 DFIIKGG
+314 
-321 VYSKEIYDA
+321 VYSKELYEA
-330 EANIASKLILLD
+330 EANIASKLIVLD
-342 STQNIKR
+342 SAKNIKK
-349 IDSFDSELEKIEK
+349 ISGFNEELEKIEK
-362 AGNINLSTKQEEA
+362 VGNIKLSSKQKEA
-375 IQAINSNNVVII
+375 IQAVNSNNVVII

-398 IKNVIDI
+398 IKNVIEI
-405 YKSHG
+405 YKTHG

-444 KIEKVNEFT
+444 KIEKENEFT

-542 KVNDGEYFLEK
+542 RVNDGEYFLDK
-553 EEQEGLKDDFFY
+553 EEQKDLKDDFFY
-565 IKEKSQDIM
+565 IKEKSQEAMITQ
-574 LDQIISLCKG
+574 LISLCKG
-584 RLKNFGDYDFFE
+584 RLENFGNYNFFE

-626 DEKKEKK
+626 DKKNEKK
-633 VGEVIFRE
+633 VGDIIYRE

-661 RSLTYENGTG
+661 FSLNYETGTG
-671 IFNGEL
+671 IFNGEI
-677 GKILKIDFLNKQIK
+677 GKIAKIDFINKQIK

-724 EFDVVIMVVTQSSA
+724 EFDVVIVVVTQSSA

-767 FMIQNADTKIRN
+767 FMIQNADTKVRN
-779 TGLEYKLKMIS
+779 TGLEYKLKMI

>member
-1 MKKYF
+1 MELSGQLTEIIYQNEVNSYLIGILENEEDTITIVGYMPFLVEGDYIKVIGNFVTHKEYGKQFKVETFEKIMPKTLDSLEKYLSNGTIKGIGPATAKKIVATFGEDTINVFKFEPEKLTQIKGITKEKAIEMAQCFVENWELWQIVGFLDNFGISPANAKTIYKKLGTQTIDEIESNP
-6 YFAIVSLV
+6 YILIDLVKGVDFAKLDKYALENGFEINNYKRIKCGIKYSLV
-14 MFSCENED
+14 KITYNGHCCTLEANLIKYVKELLKVEDDDIEHCLIDLNVKEEIVIEKREDENW
-22 LDEISSKANNTANI
+22 
-36 APLSSL
+36 
-42 YYDGIYEIR
+42 
-51 DGKEVDLTLQQY
+51 
-63 LSRSTQEFYEIASLN
+63 
-78 PAYTYLGSVL
+78 
-88 QAESINTGEY
+88 
-98 RSVAYPNAL
+98 
-107 KPEIRIAFSLP
+107 
-118 IKSRVIKPKFTSF
+118 
-131 NDAVIDAITD
+131 
-141 ADKDFSGKQSQV
+141 
-153 FSYKMKEFNYYKE
+153 
-166 VNMAFGANI
+166 
-175 KIGQLFSIT
+175 
-184 TSVESDKK
+184 
-192 QSNTALFVDFSQIY
+192 
-206 FNVAMD
+206 
-212 IPDDG
+212 
-217 NIFLNETERQKYLNQ
+217 
-232 KPVYVNSVNMG
+232 
-243 RKGVMIV
+243 
-250 ESEESYSEISVSIR
+250 
-264 AAFNA
+264 
-269 GIVNGEL
+269 
-276 SLDSKTKEMLKRAQ
+276 
-290 IYIYIIGGNGEDA
+290 
-303 AKVVTGFPAFQ
+303 
-314 DFIIKGG
+314 

-444 KIEKVNEFT
+444 KIEKANEFT

-542 KVNDGEYFLEK
+542 RVNDGEYFLDK

-616 RLQEELNPSN
+616 RLQEELNPSS
-626 DEKKEKK
+626 DEKNEKK

-661 RSLTYENGTG
+661 LSLTYESGTG

-677 GKILKIDFLNKQIK
+677 GKIVKIDFLNKQIK

>member
-1 MKKYF
+1 MELSGQLTEIIYQNEVNSYLIGILENEEDTITIVGYMPFLVEGDYIKVIGNFVTHKEYGKQFKVETFEKVMPKTLDSLERYLSNGTIKGIGPATAKKIVATFGEDTINVFKFEPEKLTQIKGITKEKAIEMAQYF
-6 YFAIVSLV
+6 VENWELWQIVGFLDNFGISPANAKTIYKKLGPQTIDEIESNPYILIDLVKGVDFAKLDKYALENGFEVNNYKRIKCGIKYSLV
-14 MFSCENED
+14 KITYNGHCCTLEANLIKYVKELLKVEDDDIEHCLIDLNVKEEIVIEKREDENW
-22 LDEISSKANNTANI
+22 
-36 APLSSL
+36 
-42 YYDGIYEIR
+42 
-51 DGKEVDLTLQQY
+51 
-63 LSRSTQEFYEIASLN
+63 
-78 PAYTYLGSVL
+78 
-88 QAESINTGEY
+88 
-98 RSVAYPNAL
+98 
-107 KPEIRIAFSLP
+107 
-118 IKSRVIKPKFTSF
+118 
-131 NDAVIDAITD
+131 
-141 ADKDFSGKQSQV
+141 
-153 FSYKMKEFNYYKE
+153 
-166 VNMAFGANI
+166 
-175 KIGQLFSIT
+175 
-184 TSVESDKK
+184 
-192 QSNTALFVDFSQIY
+192 
-206 FNVAMD
+206 
-212 IPDDG
+212 
-217 NIFLNETERQKYLNQ
+217 
-232 KPVYVNSVNMG
+232 
-243 RKGVMIV
+243 
-250 ESEESYSEISVSIR
+250 
-264 AAFNA
+264 
-269 GIVNGEL
+269 
-276 SLDSKTKEMLKRAQ
+276 
-290 IYIYIIGGNGEDA
+290 
-303 AKVVTGFPAFQ
+303 
-314 DFIIKGG
+314 

-342 STQNIKR
+342 SAQNIKR
-349 IDSFDSELEKIEK
+349 IAGFDSELEKIEK
-362 AGNINLSTKQEEA
+362 AGNINLSAKQKEA
-375 IQAINSNNVVII
+375 IQSINSNNVVII

-444 KIEKVNEFT
+444 KIEKDNEFT

-542 KVNDGEYFLEK
+542 RVNDGEYFLDK

-616 RLQEELNPSN
+616 KLQEELNPSS
-626 DEKKEKK
+626 DEKNEKK

-661 RSLTYENGTG
+661 LSLTYESGTG

-677 GKILKIDFLNKQIK
+677 GKIVKIDFLNKQIK

>member
-1 MKKYF
+1 MELSGQLTEIIYQNEVNSYLIGILENEEDTITIVGYMPFLVEGDYIKVIGNFVTHKEYGKQFKVETFEKVMPKTLDSLEKYLSNGTIKGIGPATAKKIVATFGEDTINVFKFEPEKLTQIKGITKEKAIEMAQCFVENWELWQIVGFLDNFGISPANAKTIYKKLGPQTIDEIESNP
-6 YFAIVSLV
+6 YILIDLVKGVDFAKLDKYALENGFEVNNYKRIKCGIKYSLV
-14 MFSCENED
+14 KITYNGHCCTLEANLIKYVKELLKVEDDDIEHCLIDLNVKEEIVIEKREDENW
-22 LDEISSKANNTANI
+22 
-36 APLSSL
+36 
-42 YYDGIYEIR
+42 
-51 DGKEVDLTLQQY
+51 
-63 LSRSTQEFYEIASLN
+63 
-78 PAYTYLGSVL
+78 
-88 QAESINTGEY
+88 
-98 RSVAYPNAL
+98 
-107 KPEIRIAFSLP
+107 
-118 IKSRVIKPKFTSF
+118 
-131 NDAVIDAITD
+131 
-141 ADKDFSGKQSQV
+141 
-153 FSYKMKEFNYYKE
+153 
-166 VNMAFGANI
+166 
-175 KIGQLFSIT
+175 
-184 TSVESDKK
+184 
-192 QSNTALFVDFSQIY
+192 
-206 FNVAMD
+206 
-212 IPDDG
+212 
-217 NIFLNETERQKYLNQ
+217 
-232 KPVYVNSVNMG
+232 
-243 RKGVMIV
+243 
-250 ESEESYSEISVSIR
+250 
-264 AAFNA
+264 
-269 GIVNGEL
+269 
-276 SLDSKTKEMLKRAQ
+276 
-290 IYIYIIGGNGEDA
+290 
-303 AKVVTGFPAFQ
+303 
-314 DFIIKGG
+314 

-342 STQNIKR
+342 SAQNIKR
-349 IDSFDSELEKIEK
+349 IAGFDSELEKIEK
-362 AGNINLSTKQEEA
+362 AGNINLSAKQKEA
-375 IQAINSNNVVII
+375 IQSINSNNVVII

-444 KIEKVNEFT
+444 KIEKDNEFT

-542 KVNDGEYFLEK
+542 RVNDGEYFLDK

-616 RLQEELNPSN
+616 KLQEELNPSS
-626 DEKKEKK
+626 DEKNEKK

-661 RSLTYENGTG
+661 LSLTYESGTG

-677 GKILKIDFLNKQIK
+677 GKIVKIDFLNKQIK

-703 FSDMDQIEH
+703 FSDMNQIEH

>member
-1 MKKYF
+1 MPKTLDSLEKYLSNGTIKGIGPATAKKIVATFGEDTINVFKFEPEKLTQIKGITKEKAIEMAQCFVENWELWQIVGFLDNFGISPANAKTIYKKLGPQTIDEIESNP
-6 YFAIVSLV
+6 YILIDLVKGVDFAKLDKYALENGFEVNNYKRIKCGIKYSLV
-14 MFSCENED
+14 KITYNGHCCTLEANLIKYVKELLKVEDDDIEHCLIDLNVKEEIVIEKREDENW
-22 LDEISSKANNTANI
+22 
-36 APLSSL
+36 
-42 YYDGIYEIR
+42 
-51 DGKEVDLTLQQY
+51 
-63 LSRSTQEFYEIASLN
+63 
-78 PAYTYLGSVL
+78 
-88 QAESINTGEY
+88 
-98 RSVAYPNAL
+98 
-107 KPEIRIAFSLP
+107 
-118 IKSRVIKPKFTSF
+118 
-131 NDAVIDAITD
+131 
-141 ADKDFSGKQSQV
+141 
-153 FSYKMKEFNYYKE
+153 
-166 VNMAFGANI
+166 
-175 KIGQLFSIT
+175 
-184 TSVESDKK
+184 
-192 QSNTALFVDFSQIY
+192 
-206 FNVAMD
+206 
-212 IPDDG
+212 
-217 NIFLNETERQKYLNQ
+217 
-232 KPVYVNSVNMG
+232 
-243 RKGVMIV
+243 
-250 ESEESYSEISVSIR
+250 
-264 AAFNA
+264 
-269 GIVNGEL
+269 
-276 SLDSKTKEMLKRAQ
+276 
-290 IYIYIIGGNGEDA
+290 
-303 AKVVTGFPAFQ
+303 
-314 DFIIKGG
+314 

-342 STQNIKR
+342 SAQNIKR
-349 IDSFDSELEKIEK
+349 IAGFDSELEKIEK
-362 AGNINLSTKQEEA
+362 AGNINLSAKQKEA
-375 IQAINSNNVVII
+375 IQSINSNNVVII

-444 KIEKVNEFT
+444 KIEKDNEFT

-542 KVNDGEYFLEK
+542 RVNDGEYFLDK

-616 RLQEELNPSN
+616 KLQEELNPSS
-626 DEKKEKK
+626 DEKNEKK

-661 RSLTYENGTG
+661 LSLTYESGTG

-677 GKILKIDFLNKQIK
+677 GKIVKIDFLNKQIK

>member
-1 MKKYF
+1 MELTGQLTEIIYQNEVNSYLIGILETEEDTITIVGYMPFLVEGDYIKVIGNFVTHKEYGMQFKVETFEKIMPKTLESLEKYLSNGTIKGIGPATAKKIVKLF
-6 YFAIVSLV
+6 GEDTINVFKFEPEKLTQIKGITKDKAIEMAQCFV
-14 MFSCENED
+14 ENWELWQIVGFLD
-22 LDEISSKANNTANI
+22 NFGISPANAKNIFKKLGTQTIDEIEENPYILIDLVK
-36 APLSSL
+36 
-42 YYDGIYEIR
+42 G
-51 DGKEVDLTLQQY
+51 VDFAKLDKY
-63 LSRSTQEFYEIASLN
+63 
-78 PAYTYLGSVL
+78 
-88 QAESINTGEY
+88 
-98 RSVAYPNAL
+98 AL
-107 KPEIRIAFSLP
+107 KNGFDINNYKRIKCGIKYSLLKITYNGHCCTLKENLIKYVKELLKVEDDDIEHCLIDLNVKEEI
-118 IKSRVIKPKFTSF
+118 VIEK
-131 NDAVIDAITD
+131 
-141 ADKDFSGKQSQV
+141 
-153 FSYKMKEFNYYKE
+153 
-166 VNMAFGANI
+166 
-175 KIGQLFSIT
+175 
-184 TSVESDKK
+184 
-192 QSNTALFVDFSQIY
+192 
-206 FNVAMD
+206 
-212 IPDDG
+212 
-217 NIFLNETERQKYLNQ
+217 R
-232 KPVYVNSVNMG
+232 
-243 RKGVMIV
+243 
-250 ESEESYSEISVSIR
+250 EEE
-264 AAFNA
+264 NW
-269 GIVNGEL
+269 
-276 SLDSKTKEMLKRAQ
+276 
-290 IYIYIIGGNGEDA
+290 
-303 AKVVTGFPAFQ
+303 
-314 DFIIKGG
+314 
-321 VYSKEIYDA
+321 VYSKELYEA
-330 EANIASKLILLD
+330 EANIASKLIVLD
-342 STQNIKR
+342 SAKNIKK
-349 IDSFDSELEKIEK
+349 ISGFNEELEKIEK
-362 AGNINLSTKQEEA
+362 VGNIKLSSKQKEA
-375 IQAINSNNVVII
+375 IQTVNSNNVVII

-398 IKNVIDI
+398 IKNVIEI
-405 YKSHG
+405 YKTHG

-444 KIEKVNEFT
+444 KIEKENEFT

-542 KVNDGEYFLEK
+542 RVNDGEYFLEK
-553 EEQEGLKDDFFY
+553 EEQKDLKDDFFY
-565 IKEKSQDIM
+565 IKEKSQDVM
-574 LDQIISLCKG
+574 LAQLISLCKG
-584 RLKNFGDYDFFE
+584 RLENFGNYNFFE
-596 NIQILSPTKKGLLG
+596 NIQILSPTKKGILG

-616 RLQEELNPSN
+616 KLQEELNPS
-626 DEKKEKK
+626 DDKKNEKK
-633 VGEVIFRE
+633 VGDIIFRE

-661 RSLTYENGTG
+661 LSLNYETGTG
-671 IFNGEL
+671 IFNGEI
-677 GKILKIDFLNKQIK
+677 GKIVKIDFINKQIK

-724 EFDVVIMVVTQSSA
+724 EFDVVIVVVTQSSA

-779 TGLEYKLKMIS
+779 TGLEYKLKMI

>member
-1 MKKYF
+1 MELSGQLTEIIYQNEVNSYLIGILENEEDTITIVGYMPFLVEGDYIKVIGNFVTHKEYGKQFKVETFEKVMPKTLDSLEKYLSNGTIKGIGPATAKKIVATFGEDTINVFKFEPEKLTQIKGITKEKAIEMAQCFVENWELWQIVGFLDNFGISPANAKTIYKKLGPQTIDEIESNP
-6 YFAIVSLV
+6 YILIDLVKGVDFAKLDKYALENGFEVNNYKRVKCGIKYSLV
-14 MFSCENED
+14 KITYNGHCCTLEANLIKYVKELLKVEDDDIEHCLIDLNVKEEIVIEKREDENW
-22 LDEISSKANNTANI
+22 
-36 APLSSL
+36 
-42 YYDGIYEIR
+42 
-51 DGKEVDLTLQQY
+51 
-63 LSRSTQEFYEIASLN
+63 
-78 PAYTYLGSVL
+78 
-88 QAESINTGEY
+88 
-98 RSVAYPNAL
+98 
-107 KPEIRIAFSLP
+107 
-118 IKSRVIKPKFTSF
+118 
-131 NDAVIDAITD
+131 
-141 ADKDFSGKQSQV
+141 
-153 FSYKMKEFNYYKE
+153 
-166 VNMAFGANI
+166 
-175 KIGQLFSIT
+175 
-184 TSVESDKK
+184 
-192 QSNTALFVDFSQIY
+192 
-206 FNVAMD
+206 
-212 IPDDG
+212 
-217 NIFLNETERQKYLNQ
+217 
-232 KPVYVNSVNMG
+232 
-243 RKGVMIV
+243 
-250 ESEESYSEISVSIR
+250 
-264 AAFNA
+264 
-269 GIVNGEL
+269 
-276 SLDSKTKEMLKRAQ
+276 
-290 IYIYIIGGNGEDA
+290 
-303 AKVVTGFPAFQ
+303 
-314 DFIIKGG
+314 

-342 STQNIKR
+342 SAQNIKR
-349 IDSFDSELEKIEK
+349 IAGFDSELEKIEK
-362 AGNINLSTKQEEA
+362 AGNINLSAKQKEA
-375 IQAINSNNVVII
+375 IQSINSNNVVII

-444 KIEKVNEFT
+444 KIEKDNEFT

-542 KVNDGEYFLEK
+542 RVNDGEYFLDK

-616 RLQEELNPSN
+616 RLQEELNPSS
-626 DEKKEKK
+626 DKKNEKK

-661 RSLTYENGTG
+661 LSLTYESGTG

-677 GKILKIDFLNKQIK
+677 GKIVKIDFLNKQIK

-724 EFDVVIMVVTQSSA
+724 EFDVVIMVVTQSST

>member
-1 MKKYF
+1 VELSGQLTEIIYQNEVNSYLIGILENEEDTITIVGYMPFLVEGDYIKVIGNFVTHKEYGKQFKVETFEKVMPKTLDSLEKYLSNGTIKGIGPATAKKIVATFGEDTINVFKFEPEKLTQIKGITKEKAIEMAQCFVENWELWQIVGFLDNFGISPANAKTIYKKLGPQTIDEIESNP
-6 YFAIVSLV
+6 YILIDLVKGVDFAKLDKYALENGFEINNYKRIKCGIKYSLV
-14 MFSCENED
+14 KITYNGHCCTLEANLIKYVKELLKVEDDDIEHCLIDLNVKEEIVIEKREDENW
-22 LDEISSKANNTANI
+22 
-36 APLSSL
+36 
-42 YYDGIYEIR
+42 
-51 DGKEVDLTLQQY
+51 
-63 LSRSTQEFYEIASLN
+63 
-78 PAYTYLGSVL
+78 
-88 QAESINTGEY
+88 
-98 RSVAYPNAL
+98 
-107 KPEIRIAFSLP
+107 
-118 IKSRVIKPKFTSF
+118 
-131 NDAVIDAITD
+131 
-141 ADKDFSGKQSQV
+141 
-153 FSYKMKEFNYYKE
+153 
-166 VNMAFGANI
+166 
-175 KIGQLFSIT
+175 
-184 TSVESDKK
+184 
-192 QSNTALFVDFSQIY
+192 
-206 FNVAMD
+206 
-212 IPDDG
+212 
-217 NIFLNETERQKYLNQ
+217 
-232 KPVYVNSVNMG
+232 
-243 RKGVMIV
+243 
-250 ESEESYSEISVSIR
+250 
-264 AAFNA
+264 
-269 GIVNGEL
+269 
-276 SLDSKTKEMLKRAQ
+276 
-290 IYIYIIGGNGEDA
+290 
-303 AKVVTGFPAFQ
+303 
-314 DFIIKGG
+314 

-342 STQNIKR
+342 SAQNIKR
-349 IDSFDSELEKIEK
+349 IAGFDSELEKIEK
-362 AGNINLSTKQEEA
+362 AGNINLSAKQKEA

-444 KIEKVNEFT
+444 KIEKDNEFT

-542 KVNDGEYFLEK
+542 RVNDGEYFLDK

-616 RLQEELNPSN
+616 RLQEELNPSS
-626 DEKKEKK
+626 DEKNEKK

-661 RSLTYENGTG
+661 LSLTYENGTG

-677 GKILKIDFLNKQIK
+677 GKIVKIDFLNKQIK

>member
-1 MKKYF
+1 MELTGQLTEIIYQNEVNSYLIGILETEEDTITIVGYMPFLVEGDYIKVIGNFVTHKEYGMQFKVETFGKIMPKTLESLEKYLSNGTIKGIGPATAKKIVKLF
-6 YFAIVSLV
+6 GEDTINVFKFEPEKLTQIKGITKEKAIEMAQCFV
-14 MFSCENED
+14 ENWELWQIVGFLD
-22 LDEISSKANNTANI
+22 NFGISPANAKNIYKKLGPQTIDEIEENPYI
-36 APLSSL
+36 L
-42 YYDGIYEIR
+42 I
-51 DGKEVDLTLQQY
+51 DLVK
-63 LSRSTQEFYEIASLN
+63 
-78 PAYTYLGSVL
+78 G
-88 QAESINTGEY
+88 
-98 RSVAYPNAL
+98 
-107 KPEIRIAFSLP
+107 
-118 IKSRVIKPKFTSF
+118 
-131 NDAVIDAITD
+131 
-141 ADKDFSGKQSQV
+141 
-153 FSYKMKEFNYYKE
+153 
-166 VNMAFGANI
+166 
-175 KIGQLFSIT
+175 
-184 TSVESDKK
+184 
-192 QSNTALFVDFSQIY
+192 VDFTKLDKYALENGFDINNYKRIKCGIKYSLLKITY
-206 FNVAMD
+206 NGHCCTLEENLIKYVKELLKVEDDDIEHCLIDLNVK
-212 IPDDG
+212 
-217 NIFLNETERQKYLNQ
+217 EE
-232 KPVYVNSVNMG
+232 
-243 RKGVMIV
+243 IV
-250 ESEESYSEISVSIR
+250 IEKREEE
-264 AAFNA
+264 NW
-269 GIVNGEL
+269 
-276 SLDSKTKEMLKRAQ
+276 
-290 IYIYIIGGNGEDA
+290 
-303 AKVVTGFPAFQ
+303 
-314 DFIIKGG
+314 
-321 VYSKEIYDA
+321 VYSKELYEA
-330 EANIASKLILLD
+330 EANIASKLIVLD
-342 STQNIKR
+342 SAKNIKK
-349 IDSFDSELEKIEK
+349 IAGFNEELEKIEK
-362 AGNINLSTKQEEA
+362 VGNIKLSSKQKEA
-375 IQAINSNNVVII
+375 IQTVNSNNVVII

-398 IKNVIDI
+398 IKNVIEI
-405 YKSHG
+405 YKTHG

-444 KIEKVNEFT
+444 KIEKENEFT

-542 KVNDGEYFLEK
+542 RVNDGEYFLEK
-553 EEQEGLKDDFFY
+553 EEQKDLKDDFFY
-565 IKEKSQDIM
+565 IKEKSQDVM
-574 LDQIISLCKG
+574 LAQLISLCKG
-584 RLKNFGDYDFFE
+584 RLENFGNYNFFE
-596 NIQILSPTKKGLLG
+596 NIQILSPTKKGILG

-616 RLQEELNPSN
+616 KLQEELNPS
-626 DEKKEKK
+626 DDKKNEKK
-633 VGEVIFRE
+633 VGDIIFRE

-661 RSLTYENGTG
+661 LSLNYETGTG
-671 IFNGEL
+671 IFNGEI
-677 GKILKIDFLNKQIK
+677 GKIVKIDFINKQIK

-724 EFDVVIMVVTQSSA
+724 EFDVVIVVVTQSSA

-779 TGLEYKLKMIS
+779 TGLEYKLKMI

>member
-1 MKKYF
+1 MELSGQLTEIIYQNEVNSYLIGILENEEDTITIVGYMPFLVEGDYIKVIGNFVTHKEYGKQFKVETFEKVMPKTLDSLERYLSNGTIKGIGPATAKKIVATFGEDTINVFKFEPEKLTQIKGITKEKAIEMAQCFVENWELWQIVGFLDNFGISPANAKTIYKKLGPQTIDEIESNP
-6 YFAIVSLV
+6 YILIDLVKGVDFAKLDKYALENGFEINNYKRIKCGIKYSLV
-14 MFSCENED
+14 KITYNGHCCTLEANLIKYVKELLKVEDDDIEHCLIDLNVKEEIVIEKREDENW
-22 LDEISSKANNTANI
+22 
-36 APLSSL
+36 
-42 YYDGIYEIR
+42 
-51 DGKEVDLTLQQY
+51 
-63 LSRSTQEFYEIASLN
+63 
-78 PAYTYLGSVL
+78 
-88 QAESINTGEY
+88 
-98 RSVAYPNAL
+98 
-107 KPEIRIAFSLP
+107 
-118 IKSRVIKPKFTSF
+118 
-131 NDAVIDAITD
+131 
-141 ADKDFSGKQSQV
+141 
-153 FSYKMKEFNYYKE
+153 
-166 VNMAFGANI
+166 
-175 KIGQLFSIT
+175 
-184 TSVESDKK
+184 
-192 QSNTALFVDFSQIY
+192 
-206 FNVAMD
+206 
-212 IPDDG
+212 
-217 NIFLNETERQKYLNQ
+217 
-232 KPVYVNSVNMG
+232 
-243 RKGVMIV
+243 
-250 ESEESYSEISVSIR
+250 
-264 AAFNA
+264 
-269 GIVNGEL
+269 
-276 SLDSKTKEMLKRAQ
+276 
-290 IYIYIIGGNGEDA
+290 
-303 AKVVTGFPAFQ
+303 
-314 DFIIKGG
+314 

-342 STQNIKR
+342 SAQNIKR
-349 IDSFDSELEKIEK
+349 IAGFDSELEKIEK
-362 AGNINLSTKQEEA
+362 AGNINLSAKQKEA
-375 IQAINSNNVVII
+375 IQSINSNNVVII

-444 KIEKVNEFT
+444 KIEKDNEFT

-460 PIDADV
+460 PIDADM

-542 KVNDGEYFLEK
+542 RVNDGEYFLDK

-616 RLQEELNPSN
+616 RLQEELNPSS
-626 DEKKEKK
+626 DKKNEKK

-661 RSLTYENGTG
+661 LSLTYESGTG

-677 GKILKIDFLNKQIK
+677 GKIVKIDFLNKQIK